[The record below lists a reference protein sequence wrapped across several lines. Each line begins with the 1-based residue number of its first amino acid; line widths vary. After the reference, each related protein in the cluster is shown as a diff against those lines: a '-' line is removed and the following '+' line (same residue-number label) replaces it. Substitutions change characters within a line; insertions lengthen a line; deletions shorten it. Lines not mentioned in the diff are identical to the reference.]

1 MDRPRLSL
9 TLRIALA
16 LTAVGLLPLLT
27 AFFLLQRVQ
36 RSGFQDQVLQTH
48 SITARTAA
56 ERTAG
61 FLDGLETLGRSLAG
75 HPSLVA
81 DPRSDAAQALLAGT
95 LESRPDLASLSVLAA
110 DGTLVVRAQRRDLA
124 AAAPLA
130 ERPLRQ
136 GEEVEVA
143 TAGEQTWLR
152 RDLPLGTDG
161 ARLRLVADAAPLKE
175 AVAAFEL
182 TAEEADLVLVD
193 AHGAVLAGSARD
205 LSSFPEGQ
213 LEAGR
218 SGQVSGAGLYQG
230 PDGEEVLGAFAP
242 VGTHGWVVLSRQPAH
257 LAEKIRRET
266 RRHSLTTLGLAL
278 VLVGLLWQAG
288 HISLVRPIRHLATA
302 QMRLVGMQPSAS
314 PGNELAELRTAF
326 AILER
331 HLQDRDELGKVF
343 LGRYQVL
350 ELIGSGAMGTVFL
363 GWDPKLERRLALKTV
378 RLGSGLAEPKRR
390 ELAGQLRREAV
401 MTARFL
407 HPNIVAVH
415 DVEAVGDLAFVAM
428 EHVDGVGLERL
439 LWARGSLTGEQATT
453 LGLAIARALAA
464 AHSQGIVHRDI
475 KPSNV
480 LLGYDG
486 AIKVTDFGIA
496 ELVTSVARPTE
507 TFFGTPGYIAP
518 ETLRDGRSDA
528 RSDLFSLGVVL
539 YECLVGQA
547 PFAARDTH
555 QALKRTLEH
564 EPAPPDRWSPG
575 LAPEV
580 EACVM
585 SLLEK
590 VPANRPKSAE
600 AVVATLEGLVA
611 AGGWRWDPGPLAAI
625 ERLTLA
631 GGTMMTSPLQPTGGP
646 RPQEKRTS

>member
-27 AFFLLQRVQ
+27 AFFLLERVQ
-36 RSGFQDQVLQTH
+36 RRGFQDQVLQTH

-56 ERTAG
+56 ERTAAY
-61 FLDGLETLGRSLAG
+61 LDGLETLGRSLAS
-75 HPSLVA
+75 HPGLLA
-81 DPRSDAAQALLAGT
+81 DPRSEVAQALLAGT
-95 LESRPDLASLSVLAA
+95 LESRSDLASLSVLAG
-110 DGTLVVRAQRRDLA
+110 DGSLVVRAQRRDRGD
-124 AAAPLA
+124 AAPLA
-130 ERPLRQ
+130 ERPLKES
-136 GEEVEVA
+136 EELEVA
-143 TAGEQTWLR
+143 RAGGGTWLR
-152 RDLPLGTDG
+152 RDLPFGTG
-161 ARLRLVADAAPLKE
+161 GGKLRLVAAAAALEE
-175 AVAAFEL
+175 ALSAFEL
-182 TAEEADLVLVD
+182 AAEEADLVLVD
-193 AHGAVLAGSARD
+193 AAGTVLAGSARD
-205 LSSFPEGQ
+205 LSAFPEGQ
-213 LEAGR
+213 VEVGR
-218 SGQVSGAGLYQG
+218 TGQVSGAGLYRG
-230 PDGEEVLGAFAP
+230 PTGEEVLGAFAP
-242 VGTHGWVVLSRQPAH
+242 VGSHGWVVLSRQPAH

-278 VLVGLLWQAG
+278 VLVSLLWQAG
-288 HISLVRPIRHLATA
+288 HWSLVRPIRRLATA
-302 QMRLVGMQPSAS
+302 QMRLVGIERSAGA
-314 PGNELAELRTAF
+314 GNELEELRTAF

-331 HLQDRDELGKVF
+331 HLHDRDELGKVF

-390 ELAGQLRREAV
+390 ELAGKLRREAV

-415 DVEAVGDLAFVAM
+415 DAEAAGDLAFVAM

-439 LWARGSLTGEQATT
+439 LWARGSLTEDQAAMV
-453 LGLAIARALAA
+453 GLAIARALAA

-507 TFFGTPGYIAP
+507 TFFGTPGYVAP
-518 ETLRDGRSDA
+518 ETLRDGRFDA
-528 RSDLFSLGVVL
+528 KCDLFALGVVL

-555 QALKRTLEH
+555 QTLKRTLDL

-575 LAPEV
+575 LAPEL

-590 VPANRPKSAE
+590 DPADRPESAG
-600 AVVATLEGLVA
+600 AVVATLEQLTVDH
-611 AGGWRWDPGPLAAI
+611 GWRWDPGPLVAI
-625 ERLTLA
+625 DRPLRPD
-631 GGTMMTSPLQPTGGP
+631 TMMISPLQPTGGP
-646 RPQEKRTS
+646 RPQKEGIP